1 MESNRLYI
9 EAMEY
14 DDRYELYEYYKQEA
28 CFKYLTIS
36 KVNKIDDMDELY
48 DLLYR
53 DSKAYVLI
61 LKTSGLIIGDISF
74 YKEDNKLYLYYIL
87 DPKWWNQGYMFE
99 ALSCLL
105 DDELY
110 AKVNIENAS
119 SIALL
124 KKLGFILTK
133 KAKIC
138 EFRYR
143 KEG

>member
-1 MESNRLYI
+1 
-9 EAMEY
+9 
-14 DDRYELYEYYKQEA
+14 
-28 CFKYLTIS
+28 
-36 KVNKIDDMDELY
+36 MDELY

-105 DDELY
+105 DDEVY

-133 KAKIC
+133 KGKIC